1 MEASKRVAREKAANR
16 DAATASQRAA
26 SMALEKLSKRC
37 DTAEQ
42 EVQRLRSELTAV
54 KSALEDEKKRSGKQQ
69 QLSAAALQAAN
80 KRAEQFELKYE
91 SAHAEAVEERQ
102 RLLSYRAAAAD
113 LNRQLDAGNGAPAA
127 QSSEQ
132 LMRSSTRQAPP
143 ASVPRKSQTGA
154 GGASTASPSAKAAY
168 SKPPPAAKAAASPS
182 PAKAS
187 PAAKAA
193 PSPAKASPAPKA
205 APAPAAKASPAPAA
219 KAAPAPAKP
228 ADKPAAAA
236 EAPPTPTPAAPAAE
250 APPAPEPVA
259 A

>member
-1 MEASKRVAREKAANR
+1 MAREKAANR

-26 SMALEKLSKRC
+26 SVALEKLSKRC

-154 GGASTASPSAKAAY
+154 ASPSAKAAY
-168 SKPPPAAKAAASPS
+168 SKPPPAKAAASPS

-193 PSPAKASPAPKA
+193 PSPAKASPAAKA
-205 APAPAAKASPAPAA
+205 APSPAA
-219 KAAPAPAKP
+219 KAAPSPAAKATP
-228 ADKPAAAA
+228 DKPAA
-236 EAPPTPTPAAPAAE
+236 EAPPTPTPAAAAPE

>member
-1 MEASKRVAREKAANR
+1 VEASKRVAREKAANR

-26 SMALEKLSKRC
+26 SVALEKLSKRC

-154 GGASTASPSAKAAY
+154 ASPSAKAAY
-168 SKPPPAAKAAASPS
+168 SKPPPAKAAASPS

-193 PSPAKASPAPKA
+193 PSPAKASPAAKA
-205 APAPAAKASPAPAA
+205 APSPAA
-219 KAAPAPAKP
+219 KAAPSPAAKATP
-228 ADKPAAAA
+228 DKPAA
-236 EAPPTPTPAAPAAE
+236 EAPPTPTPAAAAPE

>member
-26 SMALEKLSKRC
+26 SVALEKLSKRC

-154 GGASTASPSAKAAY
+154 ASPSAKAAY
-168 SKPPPAAKAAASPS
+168 SKPPPAKAAASPS

-193 PSPAKASPAPKA
+193 PSPAKASPAAKA
-205 APAPAAKASPAPAA
+205 APSPAA
-219 KAAPAPAKP
+219 KAAPSPAAKATP
-228 ADKPAAAA
+228 DKPAA
-236 EAPPTPTPAAPAAE
+236 EAPPTPTPAAAAPE

>member
-1 MEASKRVAREKAANR
+1 VAREKAANR

-26 SMALEKLSKRC
+26 SVALEKLSKRC

-154 GGASTASPSAKAAY
+154 ASPSAKAAY
-168 SKPPPAAKAAASPS
+168 SKPPPAKAAASPS

-193 PSPAKASPAPKA
+193 PSPAKASPAAKA
-205 APAPAAKASPAPAA
+205 APSPAA
-219 KAAPAPAKP
+219 KAAPSPAAKATP
-228 ADKPAAAA
+228 DKPAA
-236 EAPPTPTPAAPAAE
+236 EAPPTPTPAAAAPE

>member
-1 MEASKRVAREKAANR
+1 
-16 DAATASQRAA
+16 
-26 SMALEKLSKRC
+26 MALEKLSKRC

-113 LNRQLDAGNGAPAA
+113 LNRQLDAGNGAPVA

-132 LMRSSTRQAPP
+132 LMRSSTRQATP

-154 GGASTASPSAKAAY
+154 ASPSAKAAY
-168 SKPPPAAKAAASPS
+168 SKPPPAKAAASPS

-193 PSPAKASPAPKA
+193 PSPAKASPAAKA
-205 APAPAAKASPAPAA
+205 APSPAA
-219 KAAPAPAKP
+219 KAAPSPAAKATP
-228 ADKPAAAA
+228 DKPAA
-236 EAPPTPTPAAPAAE
+236 EAPPTPTPAAAAPE

>member
-1 MEASKRVAREKAANR
+1 VEASKRVAREKAANR

-26 SMALEKLSKRC
+26 SVALEKLSKRC

-42 EVQRLRSELTAV
+42 EVQRLRVELTVV
-54 KSALEDEKKRSGKQQ
+54 KSVLEDEKKRSGKQQ

-154 GGASTASPSAKAAY
+154 ASPSAKAAY
-168 SKPPPAAKAAASPS
+168 SKPPPAKAAASPS

-193 PSPAKASPAPKA
+193 PSPAKASPAAKA
-205 APAPAAKASPAPAA
+205 APSPAAKASPAPAA
-219 KAAPAPAKP
+219 KAAPSPAAKATP
-228 ADKPAAAA
+228 DKPAA
-236 EAPPTPTPAAPAAE
+236 EAPPTPTPAAAAPE
-250 APPAPEPVA
+250 AAPAPEPVA

>member
-1 MEASKRVAREKAANR
+1 VEASKRVAREKAANR

-26 SMALEKLSKRC
+26 SVALEKLSKRC

-113 LNRQLDAGNGAPAA
+113 LNRQLDAGNGAPVA

-132 LMRSSTRQAPP
+132 LMRSSTRQATP
-143 ASVPRKSQTGA
+143 ASVPRKSQSGA

-168 SKPPPAAKAAASPS
+168 SKPPPAKAAASPP

-193 PSPAKASPAPKA
+193 PSPAKASPAAKA
-205 APAPAAKASPAPAA
+205 APSPAAKASPAAAA
-219 KAAPAPAKP
+219 KAAPSPAAKATP
-228 ADKPAAAA
+228 DKPAA